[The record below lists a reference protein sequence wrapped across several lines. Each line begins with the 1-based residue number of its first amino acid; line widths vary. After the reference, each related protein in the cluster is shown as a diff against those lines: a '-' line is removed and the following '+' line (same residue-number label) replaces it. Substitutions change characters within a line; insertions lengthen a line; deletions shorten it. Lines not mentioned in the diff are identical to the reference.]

1 LIENGGLRRQ
11 SFRYF
16 AEEKSGR
23 RLMAIE
29 RSAKTREQNRL
40 SMWIAALIVGALIMV
55 VLVTCGSLYRRL
67 HSNKERIEELRSEI
81 AKEEQRAEE
90 IEEYKQYTKSREY
103 IEEVAREKLGLVYE
117 GEVIFKEGSSY

>member
-1 LIENGGLRRQ
+1 
-11 SFRYF
+11 
-16 AEEKSGR
+16 
-23 RLMAIE
+23 MAIE

-40 SMWIAALIVGALIMV
+40 SMWIAALIVGALILV

-67 HSNKERIEELRSEI
+67 HSNKERIEELQSEI

>member
-1 LIENGGLRRQ
+1 
-11 SFRYF
+11 
-16 AEEKSGR
+16 
-23 RLMAIE
+23 MAIE

-117 GEVIFKEGSSY
+117 GSSY

>member
-1 LIENGGLRRQ
+1 
-11 SFRYF
+11 
-16 AEEKSGR
+16 
-23 RLMAIE
+23 MAIE

-117 GEVIFKEGSSY
+117 GEVIFKEGSPY

>member
-1 LIENGGLRRQ
+1 
-11 SFRYF
+11 
-16 AEEKSGR
+16 
-23 RLMAIE
+23 MAIE

-67 HSNKERIEELRSEI
+67 HSNKERIEELQSEI